1 MPIHKIL
8 CVDDSE
14 TDLKQMEQICSDA
27 GYRVLTARSGEEAL
41 DVAMR
46 EQPDAILLDVI
57 LPDINGF
64 EVCRQVTSRPETK
77 AMPVILVSSKGE
89 RTDRIWGEEQ
99 GASGYV
105 AKPYSPEQL
114 LEQLRA
120 LG

>member
-1 MPIHKIL
+1 MPIHKVL

-27 GYRVLTARSGEEAL
+27 GFRVLTARSGEEAL
-41 DVAMR
+41 DIALR
-46 EQPDAILLDVI
+46 ERPDAMLLDVI

-64 EVCRQVTSRPETK
+64 EVCRQVTTHAETK
-77 AMPVILVSSKGE
+77 STPVILVSSKGE

-99 GASGYV
+99 GAKGYI

>member
-1 MPIHKIL
+1 MPIHKVL

-27 GYRVLTARSGEEAL
+27 GFRVLTARSGEEAL
-41 DVAMR
+41 DIALR
-46 EQPDAILLDVI
+46 ERPDAMLLDVI

-64 EVCRQVTSRPETK
+64 EVCRQVTTYAETK
-77 AMPVILVSSKGE
+77 SMPVILVSSKGE

-99 GASGYV
+99 GAKGYI